1 MNSILVTGSFGVQY
15 RVPDFPLTFQGFV
28 SAVSHMYELELPDVK
43 GDVRKMDDRFASR
56 RWFAYFARERYVS
69 SSIITSFYV
78 RIILIVLEFEI

>member
-1 MNSILVTGSFGVQY
+1 MNSILVTGSFGVHY

-69 SSIITSFYV
+69 SLIITSF
-78 RIILIVLEFEI
+78 